1 MLLRKL
7 PRMARRSG
15 AQVLTRRGM
24 SPRPPNARASR
35 AIDEQLPRVV
45 RRRTV
50 AYVQSLSSVSLFF
63 IGAVLVVN
71 GLALLGRI
79 EPTGAAP
86 VNAFVG
92 IVLVATAGRLA
103 LPTGADEA
111 ALLAAAGFLLFGITY
126 LWVALN
132 AWTGHPAGGLG
143 WYCAWATGVSV
154 FLGLANLV
162 HEHDTKFALLWL
174 LWALLFATF
183 FSVLALGRSTLNHA
197 AGWLAI
203 MEAIVTASVPGGLLM
218 IGRWDDLATAWV
230 AVATAGVIGV
240 FLILICRPRPAT

>member
-1 MLLRKL
+1 M
-7 PRMARRSG
+7 
-15 AQVLTRRGM
+15 
-24 SPRPPNARASR
+24 
-35 AIDEQLPRVV
+35 

-50 AYVQSLSSVSLFF
+50 AYVQPVSSVSLFF

-71 GLALLGRI
+71 GLALLGRV

-92 IVLVATAGRLA
+92 IVLVAAAGRLA
-103 LPTGADEA
+103 LPTGANEA
-111 ALLAAAGFLLFGITY
+111 ALLSAAGFLLFGVTY

-154 FLGLANLV
+154 FLGLASLI

-183 FSVLALGRSTLNHA
+183 FSVLALGRSALNHA

-240 FLILICRPRPAT
+240 FLVLVRRARLQPISPA